1 MKEKSVL
8 EICFSSKYRCLEQA
22 KKSRPILHF
31 TQEFLTG
38 GWIFFKTRRLPVLD
52 VRECAYCVISDS
64 APRKEILACSNLQN
78 RIMEIA
84 SLKDGDK
91 EKMTRTRK
99 YLGAFSDMLNI

>member
-1 MKEKSVL
+1 MQYFRYCILPKS
-8 EICFSSKYRCLEQA
+8 
-22 KKSRPILHF
+22 
-31 TQEFLTG
+31 FLLVVG
-38 GWIFFKTRRLPVLD
+38 FFFKTRRLPVLD
-52 VRECAYCVISDS
+52 VRECAYCVTSDS
-64 APRKEILACSNLQN
+64 APRKEILACSDLQN